1 MHSPIEQRHSV
12 KKMFSK
18 VTNVEGNAVYGQMEN
33 VSFLHRI
40 KIYICKS

>member
-18 VTNVEGNAVYGQMEN
+18 VTNAVYGQMEN